1 MNTVTCK
8 YNRRLA
14 WVLSGVGATY
24 TDAMSEE
31 LHTQIDR
38 LIPWVAAIAT
48 TVPCFYLSW
57 VLANVWH
64 DPMAWNDGSWVR
76 LGVGLLLLEFI
87 LLHSGAFM
95 VGVLGQQQNSKQQ
108 FKVAATLLTFY
119 TLVVWGFAMS
129 LDTPA
134 LLWIFAGIIMGRSL
148 NLLLNPEDSKQAL
161 MARSGIGVLLYLLV
175 VFGTVFLPIPELG
188 ITGSVLNEVYPD
200 RGGGLWERQPERAIA
215 GAALYFFLI
224 GLAEI
229 TVLRPSSKQNHDTV
243 PSE

>member
-8 YNRRLA
+8 YNQAVA

-31 LHTQIDR
+31 LHVQIDR
-38 LIPWVAAIAT
+38 AIPWVAALAAT
-48 TVPCFYLSW
+48 APCFYLSW
-57 VLANVWH
+57 VLANVWR
-64 DPMAWNDGSWVR
+64 DPMAWNDGNWVR

-108 FKVAATLLTFY
+108 LKAAAILLTFY
-119 TLVVWGFAMS
+119 SLVVWGFAMS

-134 LLWIFAGIIMGRSL
+134 LLWIFAGIIIGRSL
-148 NLLLNPEDSKQAL
+148 NLLLNPADSKQAL

-229 TVLRPSSKQNHDTV
+229 TVLRPSKRRDTGNA
-243 PSE
+243 PNE

>member
-38 LIPWVAAIAT
+38 MIPWVAAIAT

-64 DPMAWNDGSWVR
+64 DPMAWNDGNWVR

-134 LLWIFAGIIMGRSL
+134 LLWIFAGIILGRSL
-148 NLLLNPEDSKQAL
+148 NLLLSPEDSKQAL
-161 MARSGIGVLLYLLV
+161 IARSGIGVLLYLLV

-188 ITGSVLNEVYPD
+188 ITGLVLNEVYPD